1 MSGDEEQ
8 NRLLEDAI
16 KKVKDQGFYMKRA
29 IDQEDLK
36 LALNHATEMLREL
49 RTSLLSP
56 KNYYELYMKVL
67 DEMHELEE
75 FFIALHRKGT
85 PVIEVYE
92 QVQACGNILPRLY
105 LMICAGSVYIQ
116 SKQVPAKDIL
126 KDLVEMVK
134 GVQQPMRGLFLRNY
148 LTHMSRDKLPDVGS
162 PYEGEGGTVQD
173 SYQFILQNFA
183 ETNRLWVRLQFQGA
197 SKDKKKRERERHDLR
212 ILVGTN
218 LVRLSQLEGV
228 DVAEYQENVL
238 PKILEQI
245 VECKDTIAQSYLMD
259 CVIQVFPDE
268 FHIATLQPF
277 LATCSQLKEKVNVR
291 GILESMMDRLASY
304 ASTGAVMTTDINAFQ
319 MFNNCITQLVEQRT
333 NLSLVEILRLHTA
346 LLNFALK
353 CYPGN
358 LQYVNHCISTASAII
373 SSVNYTTPA
382 DSGST
387 PSEDPTVMQ
396 METLLT
402 VPLSQLAMGVLELE
416 DYANLMEYLP
426 WGNRKSIAVELLRAI
441 LTHTTA
447 LSDVDKVEK
456 LFTLIQPLI
465 RDKEGDA
472 QADDEN
478 KDVTGSGFEE
488 EQTLVARLVH
498 LLQHEDTDTLFRLY
512 ITARRHFGT
521 GGTHRIQF
529 TLVPLIFAALK
540 LSRTVHAR
548 EQKIAESGSES
559 TLQYSTRKV
568 FQFTHEIVTAMATKY
583 PDLSLKLFL
592 QCAQGA
598 DECGFSAIAYEFV
611 ASALTY
617 YEDEIA
623 DSKAQVR
630 ALTLIIG
637 SLMNCRNFDANDYDA
652 LVTKTTQYAAKL
664 LKKPDQCR
672 LVSMCS
678 HMFWSAKEDGFRDS
692 RRVMECLQRSLKIA
706 DVCMASS
713 AQLDLF
719 VELLDSYLYYYETNN
734 DKIEERHLNGLVALI
749 DEQLSKMEPGEARNV
764 VDAHYKNTLEHI
776 RRKQQDPETA
786 EKFAGVVI
794 A

>member
-1 MSGDEEQ
+1 M
-8 NRLLEDAI
+8 
-16 KKVKDQGFYMKRA
+16 
-29 IDQEDLK
+29 
-36 LALNHATEMLREL
+36 
-49 RTSLLSP
+49 
-56 KNYYELYMKVL
+56 
-67 DEMHELEE
+67 
-75 FFIALHRKGT
+75 
-85 PVIEVYE
+85 
-92 QVQACGNILPRLY
+92 
-105 LMICAGSVYIQ
+105 
-116 SKQVPAKDIL
+116 
-126 KDLVEMVK
+126 
-134 GVQQPMRGLFLRNY
+134 
-148 LTHMSRDKLPDVGS
+148 
-162 PYEGEGGTVQD
+162 
-173 SYQFILQNFA
+173 
-183 ETNRLWVRLQFQGA
+183 
-197 SKDKKKRERERHDLR
+197 
-212 ILVGTN
+212 GTN

-228 DVAEYQENVL
+228 DVAEYQQHVL

-291 GILESMMDRLASY
+291 AILESMMDRLANY
-304 ASTGAVMTTDINAFQ
+304 ASTGAVMTSEINAFQ
-319 MFNNCITQLVEQRT
+319 MFNDCITQLVEQRT

-373 SSVNYTTPA
+373 SSVNYTAPDT
-382 DSGST
+382 GSA

-396 METLLT
+396 IETLLT
-402 VPLSQLAMGVLELE
+402 VPLAQLAIGVLELE
-416 DYANLMEYLP
+416 DYAGLMECLP
-426 WGNRKSIAVELLRAI
+426 WGNRKSVAVELLRAI

-447 LSDVDKVEK
+447 LSDAEKVEK

-465 RDKEGDA
+465 RDKEGQEA
-472 QADDEN
+472 QEEDG
-478 KDVTGSGFEE
+478 KDLAGSGFEE

-498 LLQHEDTDTLFRLY
+498 LLQHEDTDGLFRLY
-512 ITARRHFGT
+512 IIARRHFGT
-521 GGTHRIQF
+521 GGTHRIQY

-548 EQKIAESGSES
+548 EQKLAEAGGENA
-559 TLQYSTRKV
+559 LQYSTRKV

-583 PDLSLKLFL
+583 PELSLRLFL

-637 SLMNCRNFDANDYDA
+637 SLMNCRNFEANDYDA

-678 HMFWSAKEDGFRDS
+678 HMFWSPKEVS
-692 RRVMECLQRSLKIA
+692 VWSW
-706 DVCMASS
+706 
-713 AQLDLF
+713 
-719 VELLDSYLYYYETNN
+719 
-734 DKIEERHLNGLVALI
+734 
-749 DEQLSKMEPGEARNV
+749 
-764 VDAHYKNTLEHI
+764 
-776 RRKQQDPETA
+776 
-786 EKFAGVVI
+786 
-794 A
+794 